1 MTMTMMMY
9 VIIYIVTNYTIPT
22 DIKDKI
28 LISMFTDTVN
38 FFLFCVT
45 LLFIV
50 LQYEEKPSAKAKPK
64 LAFQDDDEEAS
75 QDDDDEDEVSQDE
88 SDDDEEADLVSNSN
102 V

>member
-50 LQYEEKPSAKAKPK
+50 L
-64 LAFQDDDEEAS
+64 
-75 QDDDDEDEVSQDE
+75 
-88 SDDDEEADLVSNSN
+88 
-102 V
+102 